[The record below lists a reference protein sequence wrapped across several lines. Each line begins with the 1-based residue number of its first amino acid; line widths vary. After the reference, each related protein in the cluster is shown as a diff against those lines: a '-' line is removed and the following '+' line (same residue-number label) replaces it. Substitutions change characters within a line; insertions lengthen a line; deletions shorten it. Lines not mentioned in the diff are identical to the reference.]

1 MTSSTD
7 GVICISDSSGE
18 EQVVPEYSPSPED
31 YMPSS
36 PEAEIPTVGT
46 VRLSTIPSSFLRPLR
61 PRVSDDTSD
70 HPSPTAIASG
80 AAAAVSADATVDPFA
95 RRRRSVRTYR
105 PFRGAGRRGF
115 TPGRGAGP
123 SRRRAAEGPADEPV
137 PKRHRASDHPHLAW
151 IPGQLASWRTLE
163 GVPSLYEPG
172 DSSTRDGASDHPRAG
187 YSVLTGEPIADTVP
201 VLVARTR
208 SHEQRLAVLNDDIF
222 RRPTRAEFNALLA
235 RVAEL
240 ERIQVAYQGA
250 MESMHAH
257 MSNVCMVNF
266 ALVLANESFQARFAV
281 LEEFAGRMFTF
292 LDLTSRITTSLTRP
306 PGPPGP
312 PPPL

>member
-1 MTSSTD
+1 MTSSSEE
-7 GVICISDSSGE
+7 VICISDSGRDD
-18 EQVVPEYSPSPED
+18 QVVPEYSPSPED
-31 YMPSS
+31 YVPSS

-61 PRVSDDTSD
+61 PRVSDDSSD

-80 AAAAVSADATVDPFA
+80 AAAATAATAAGATRTMDPFA

-137 PKRHRASDHPHLAW
+137 PKRHCASDHPHLAW
-151 IPGQLASWRTLE
+151 IPGQLATWRTFE

-172 DSSTRDGASDHPRAG
+172 KSSTRGDATRHPLTG
-187 YSVLTGEPIADTVP
+187 YSILTGEPIADTIP
-201 VLVARTR
+201 LLVARAR
-208 SHEQRLAVLNDDIF
+208 RHELSFADLD
-222 RRPTRAEFNALLA
+222 T

-240 ERIQVAYQGA
+240 PTRDAYDALVARVTELEQLQVASQGA
-250 MESMHAH
+250 MESLHAN
-257 MSNVCMVNF
+257 MTDVCSVNI
-266 ALVLANESFQARFAV
+266 ALMLANESLQTRLAV
-281 LEEFAGRMFTF
+281 LEEFAGRVFTF
-292 LDLTSRITTSLTRP
+292 LDHSPLRIRP
-306 PGPPGP
+306 HLWTP
-312 PPPL
+312 